1 MYISIIIFE
10 NTFICFLYIL
20 FSMFT
25 ILKQHRQWL
34 MFNRHCVINVYY
46 VLKSQLSIVSFTKK
60 QHCSEFI
67 ILIVLEKYPFYRKKH
82 PILFY
87 YTKLQKTNTNN
98 LKFLKEHLIP
108 SSLQSEKLIIFGNT
122 FFSHNLMIFRHLL
135 RSSYALQVPK
145 PINK

>member
-1 MYISIIIFE
+1 M
-10 NTFICFLYIL
+10 
-20 FSMFT
+20 
-25 ILKQHRQWL
+25 
-34 MFNRHCVINVYY
+34 
-46 VLKSQLSIVSFTKK
+46 SFTKK

-108 SSLQSEKLIIFGNT
+108 SFLQSEKLIIFGNT

-135 RSSYALQVPK
+135 RGSYALQVPK